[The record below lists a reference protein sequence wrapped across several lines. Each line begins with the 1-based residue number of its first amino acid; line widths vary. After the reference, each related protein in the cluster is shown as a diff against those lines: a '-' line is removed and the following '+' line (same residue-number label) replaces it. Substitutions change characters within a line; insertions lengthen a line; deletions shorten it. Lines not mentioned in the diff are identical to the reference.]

1 MAGHD
6 LSEPE
11 VASIVGEA
19 RMADFLAE
27 RIEALG
33 GEAIVQE
40 CGDRW
45 TTGDPPIPSH
55 SRFVTAMRNGRGGA

>member
-1 MAGHD
+1 MFMAGHD

-11 VASIVGEA
+11 VSSIVGEA

-27 RIEALG
+27 RFEALG

-45 TTGDPPIPSH
+45 TTGDP
-55 SRFVTAMRNGRGGA
+55 RFVTVMRNGRNGYA